1 MDIQPIGYLFL
12 EALQKKRLKK
22 LRKIRVNFH
31 RFNRSRDDEKLL
43 ENIPSQQHD
52 GQMSYAFSWRDTYS
66 TVPADSG
73 VLS

>member
-43 ENIPSQQHD
+43 ENIPSQ
-52 GQMSYAFSWRDTYS
+52 
-66 TVPADSG
+66 
-73 VLS
+73 

>member
-43 ENIPSQQHD
+43 ENIPSQYLARR
-52 GQMSYAFSWRDTYS
+52 SNVIRVFVT
-66 TVPADSG
+66 
-73 VLS
+73 

>member
-22 LRKIRVNFH
+22 LRKIKVNFH

-43 ENIPSQQHD
+43 ENTPSQ
-52 GQMSYAFSWRDTYS
+52 
-66 TVPADSG
+66 
-73 VLS
+73 